1 MPKLKMPKSSPS
13 IDMTPMVDLAFL
25 LVTFFM
31 LSASFRSPE
40 PFEVSLP
47 SSVTDKDIPKNAII
61 VTVDKTGKIYFNV
74 SNAEAKGEVLDNI
87 ASTYSI
93 KFTQKEREEFQMMAS
108 FSCPVNKLKDYINSE
123 AEKRKEGYPEGIPT
137 DTTEA
142 TTNELRYWIQF
153 GDAAARNTGRTNFEE
168 AKMKNANVKIDDFKP
183 KYILRVDGD
192 TEYSKAKKVIDVFRD
207 LNLNNLNFVTS
218 MEIAPI

>member
-1 MPKLKMPKSSPS
+1 MPKIKMPKSSPS

-61 VTVDKTGKIYFNV
+61 VTVDKTGKIFFNV
-74 SNAEAKGEVLDNI
+74 SNSEAKGEVLDNI
-87 ASTYSI
+87 ASTYKINFS
-93 KFTQKEREEFQMMAS
+93 QKEREEFQMMAS
-108 FSCPVNKLKDYINSE
+108 FSCPVNKLKEYINSE
-123 AEKRKEGYPEGIPT
+123 ADKRKEAFPEGIPT

-142 TTNELRYWIQF
+142 TTKELRYWIQF
-153 GDAAARNTGRTNFEE
+153 GDAAARNTGRTSFED

-192 TEYSKAKKVIDVFRD
+192 TEYSKAKKVIDVFRE

>member
-74 SNAEAKGEVLDNI
+74 SNADAKGEVLDNI

-153 GDAAARNTGRTNFEE
+153 ADAAARNTGRTNFEE
-168 AKMKNANVKIDDFKP
+168 AKIKNANVKIDDFKP

>member
-1 MPKLKMPKSSPS
+1 MPKSSPS

-61 VTVDKTGKIYFNV
+61 VTVDKTGKIFFNV
-74 SNAEAKGEVLDNI
+74 SNSEAKGEVLDNI
-87 ASTYSI
+87 ASTYKINFS
-93 KFTQKEREEFQMMAS
+93 QKEREEFQMMAS
-108 FSCPVNKLKDYINSE
+108 FSCPVNKLKEYINSE
-123 AEKRKEGYPEGIPT
+123 ADKRKEAFPEGIPT

-153 GDAAARNTGRTNFEE
+153 GDAAARNTGRTSFED

-192 TEYSKAKKVIDVFRD
+192 TEYSKAKKVIDVFRE

>member
-47 SSVTDKDIPKNAII
+47 SSVTDKDIPKNALI
-61 VTVDKTGKIYFNV
+61 VTVDKTGKIFFNV
-74 SNAEAKGEVLDNI
+74 SNPEAKGEVLDNI
-87 ASTYSI
+87 ASTYNI
-93 KFTQKEREEFQMMAS
+93 KFTEDERQEFQMMAS
-108 FSCPVNKLKDYINSE
+108 FSCPVNKLKEYINSE
-123 AEKRKEGYPEGIPT
+123 AEIRKEAFPEGIPA
-137 DTTEA
+137 DTSEA
-142 TTNELRYWIQF
+142 LTNELRYWIQF

-168 AKMKNANVKIDDFKP
+168 AKMKNASVKIDDFKP

-207 LNLNNLNFVTS
+207 LNLNNLNFITS

>member
-1 MPKLKMPKSSPS
+1 
-13 IDMTPMVDLAFL
+13 
-25 LVTFFM
+25 M

-47 SSVTDKDIPKNAII
+47 SSVTDKDIPKNAIV
-61 VTVDKTGKIYFNV
+61 VTVDKSGKIFFNV
-74 SNAEAKGEVLDNI
+74 SNAEAKGEILDNI
-87 ASTYSI
+87 ATTYKI
-93 KFTQKEREEFQMMAS
+93 NFTEKEKEEFKMMAS
-108 FSCPVNKLKDYINSE
+108 FSCPVSKLKEYINAE
-123 AEKRKEGYPEGIPT
+123 AEKRKEAFKEGIPA

-142 TTNELRYWIQF
+142 LTNELRYWIQF
-153 GDAAARNTGRTNFEE
+153 GDAAARNTGRTNYEE
-168 AKMKNANVKIDDFKP
+168 AKLKNSDAKIDDFKP

-192 TEYSKAKKVIDVFRD
+192 TEYSKAKRVIDVFRD

>member
-1 MPKLKMPKSSPS
+1 
-13 IDMTPMVDLAFL
+13 
-25 LVTFFM
+25 M

-87 ASTYSI
+87 ASTYKI
-93 KFTQKEREEFQMMAS
+93 NFTEKEREEFQMMAS

-123 AEKRKEGYPEGIPT
+123 ADKRKEGYPEGIPT
-137 DTTEA
+137 DTTEE

-153 GDAAARNTGRTNFEE
+153 GDAAARNTGRTSFEE
-168 AKMKNANVKIDDFKP
+168 AKMKNSSVKIDDFKP

-192 TEYSKAKKVIDVFRD
+192 TEYSKAKKVIDVFRE
-207 LNLNNLNFVTS
+207 LNLNNLNFITS